1 MFKDIKFI
9 FNLVIIIITAVFSN
23 FYFGSI
29 GAYPIDSFAFFDSA
43 YAVMNGTIPFKDYWV
58 MNGAIL
64 DFFQAIIFYV
74 FGVNWQAYLLHSSI
88 VNAIFGITS
97 FLLLK
102 NLGLNQPFS
111 LFYAIC
117 ISLLSY
123 PIVGVPFPDHH
134 SILFS
139 YIGVYALIF
148 SIKYEKK
155 RYWFLLPIIFFIAFF
170 SKQAPA
176 GYFIILLTVVTLL
189 YSVINKKYNW
199 VMPIAT
205 MSLILFFFIIFF
217 LITNNIKIEDFFIQY
232 FLFPTTIG
240 EDRFTKINFFSFDL
254 ILKHKLI
261 FLCLLILLYI
271 YIHKINNNK
280 KYFFQKESFFVI
292 LFICSI
298 LIAIFH
304 QSLTKNQIFIYF
316 LIPLLCGFCQSLL
329 DKDKNF
335 FIIFLLA
342 ITLFGTIKY
351 HFKFNIDRKFMELE
365 NVDLTIFEKGEDIN
379 NILKGLKWT
388 NGEFTGDPKEEV
400 QYLKSTIQHLK
411 NDRRKFIIITNY
423 QFILSSINK
432 NSFSPNRWYTVDGVS
447 YPLKNNKYHVY
458 YKKFYNQKLKE
469 KKIEVIYT
477 ILPLT
482 IETIDFVLKKD
493 CFSSLKINPILFEH
507 RLKNCF

>member
-1 MFKDIKFI
+1 MFKDIKSI

-29 GAYPIDSFAFFDSA
+29 GVYPIDSFAFFDSA

-64 DFFQAIIFYV
+64 DFFQAIFFYV
-74 FGVNWQAYLLHSSI
+74 LGVNWQTYLLHSSI
-88 VNAIFGITS
+88 VNAIFGTTS
-97 FLLLK
+97 YFLFK
-102 NLGLNQPFS
+102 NLGLNQFFS

-123 PIVGVPFPDHH
+123 PVVGVPFPDHH
-134 SILFS
+134 SIIFS
-139 YIGVYALIF
+139 YVGVYALIF
-148 SIKYEKK
+148 AIKYEKK
-155 RYWFLLPIIFFIAFF
+155 RYWLLLPVIFFIAFF

-189 YSVINKKYNW
+189 YSIINKKYNW

-205 MSLILFFFIIFF
+205 MSLILFFCIIFF
-217 LITNNIKIEDFFIQY
+217 LKINNIKIEDFFIQY
-232 FLFPTTIG
+232 FLFPKTIG
-240 EDRFTKINFFSFDL
+240 ASRLTQVNFFLFDL
-254 ILKHKLI
+254 ILEHKLI

-271 YIHKINNNK
+271 YIHKINYNK
-280 KYFFQKESFFVI
+280 NYFLKKESIFVI
-292 LFICSI
+292 LFLCSVMI
-298 LIAIFH
+298 SIFH
-304 QSLTKNQIFIYF
+304 QTMTKNQIFIYF

-329 DKDKNF
+329 DKNKNF
-335 FIIFLLA
+335 FLIFLLV

-365 NVDLTIFEKGEDIN
+365 HVDLNTFEEGQNIN
-379 NILKGLKWT
+379 NILKGLKWN
-388 NGEFTGDPKEEV
+388 NGEFIGNPKEEV
-400 QYLKSTIQHLK
+400 KYLKSTINYLK
-411 NDRRKFIIITNY
+411 NDKRKFIIITNY

-432 NSFSPNRWYTVDGVS
+432 NSFYLNRWYTVDGVS
-447 YPLKNNKYHVY
+447 YPLKDNKYHEY
-458 YKKFYNQKLKE
+458 YKKFYNLKLKE

-482 IETIDFVLKKD
+482 IGTIDFILKKD